1 LTLKYDELISSYA
14 CTFDLRRYMTDAA
27 AGATAAAAAV
37 PPAERL
43 ELLGRALQVDS

>member
-1 LTLKYDELISSYA
+1 MSLRYDELIPSDA
-14 CTFDLRRYMTDAA
+14 CTFALRRYLTDAA